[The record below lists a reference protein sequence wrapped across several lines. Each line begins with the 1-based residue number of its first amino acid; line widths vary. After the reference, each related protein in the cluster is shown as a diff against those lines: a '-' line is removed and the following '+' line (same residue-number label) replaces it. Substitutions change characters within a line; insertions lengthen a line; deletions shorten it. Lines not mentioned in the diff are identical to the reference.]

1 MNNSSKKPFKLEA
14 LRQLLKEENTLE
26 NWCEQSLGLTEDEAV
41 AEHEQEYRMLMA
53 DIEQLKVDSI
63 HEFLQEVKSQ
73 EYQLDLLDEPQNSL
87 SEDVYYLYKLWCE
100 LAGKQV
106 ASYKVFTHELYKLGY
121 VTVNVEMI
129 GVDMTYGIGVEQ
141 SVTEIGLN
149 LAPNPNALF

>member
-1 MNNSSKKPFKLEA
+1 MKNSSKKSFKLNA
-14 LRQLLKEENTLE
+14 LRQLLKQESTLE
-26 NWCEQSLGLTEDEAV
+26 NWSEQSLGLTEDEAV
-41 AEHEQEYRMLMA
+41 AEHEQEYRLLIA
-53 DIEQLKVDSI
+53 DIEKLKVDAI

-106 ASYKVFTHELYKLGY
+106 ANYKVFTHELYKLGY